1 MRLKF
6 MKLRH
11 CCNLT
16 TTPNFSE
23 ITNLEELDLEDC
35 KRAMSCLNVSQVP
48 EAFWSRWWTSIPG
61 FIWNQQHPQRS
72 VSLAGL
78 HMLKYLNFSYC
89 NLEQVPESIGGL
101 SCLKD
106 LYLNGNNF
114 TSLPGSLTQLSH
126 LDHLWVNGCKKLE
139 VLPKF
144 PPSLYSLNASNCTSL
159 CSITG
164 TCLNSELSN
173 CPKLFTNLALDS
185 QLTISGTQ
193 PLDSSITSIGS
204 TNQFSSFRQYAGI
217 QDNRCILFCCP
228 GSSTE
233 SMNIIYPGNSIPE
246 WFRNKS
252 KGNHVKVELP
262 SDWRYDKF
270 RGYGTCVVFKRKI
283 PRASIGY
290 SIKNFDG
297 SSIGSCYE
305 RKCFEGNE
313 PYMVWL
319 HYTWNTSEW
328 KEAKNVVTFCFDEEF
343 EVKEFGARLICDR
356 DLEQDVT
363 NSIITWWG
371 HDYVQAS
378 WSRFRQSFCTPS
390 VLK

>member
-1 MRLKF
+1 
-6 MKLRH
+6 
-11 CCNLT
+11 
-16 TTPNFSE
+16 
-23 ITNLEELDLEDC
+23 
-35 KRAMSCLNVSQVP
+35 
-48 EAFWSRWWTSIPG
+48 
-61 FIWNQQHPQRS
+61 
-72 VSLAGL
+72 
-78 HMLKYLNFSYC
+78 MLKKLNLSYC

-106 LYLNGNNF
+106 LDLKGNNF
-114 TSLPGSLTQLSH
+114 TSLPGSLSQLSH
-126 LDHLWVNGCKKLE
+126 LGYLCVNGCKKLE

-144 PPSLYSLNASNCTSL
+144 PPSLYSLNARDCTSL
-159 CSITG
+159 YSITG
-164 TCLNSELSN
+164 TCLLSYLSN

-204 TNQFSSFRQYAGI
+204 TNQFSSFLQYAGI
-217 QDNRCILFCCP
+217 QDNGCILFRCP
-228 GSSTE
+228 GSSIE

-262 SDWRYDKF
+262 SDWCYDKF

-297 SSIGSCYE
+297 SSIGGCYE
-305 RKCFEGNE
+305 RKCFEDMTIRMNE

-328 KEAKNVVTFCFDEEF
+328 KEAKNVVTFCFNEDNEYV
-343 EVKEFGARLICDR
+343 EVKEFGARLICDG

-371 HDYVQAS
+371 HDCIEAS
-378 WSRFRQSFCTPS
+378 WSYKR
-390 VLK
+390 L